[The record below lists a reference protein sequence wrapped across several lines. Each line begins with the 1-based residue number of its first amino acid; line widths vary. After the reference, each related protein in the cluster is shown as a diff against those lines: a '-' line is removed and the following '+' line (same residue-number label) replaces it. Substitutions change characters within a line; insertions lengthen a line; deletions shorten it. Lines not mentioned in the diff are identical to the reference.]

1 MKLHSKKTYKSIEE
15 LIEAVSEE
23 INKILRTN
31 IYEISLSDK
40 ELNLLQEKKSELR
53 IALRNCGIGDD
64 SAKAFLKDIIKDILV
79 EKMIITETNINEY
92 IPFDSIEKLT
102 SRDKFEILLY
112 SYIKEH
118 KKLAM
123 ENIIKDILKENSLEE
138 DRGVYRSITSYTE
151 KNRAEVTNVIAAKDI
166 DNLYEKSSISLEYKD
181 KLNILVQRIYAGY
194 KGLGVVDDIRDQ
206 RIEGVS
212 GGVSGGAGSYNSI
225 WIFYKGKTIHLDFLS
240 FESEKELERISLN
253 IYRYGNPGQLSK
265 AKGYIVN
272 EMKDH
277 SRVVVVRP
285 PFAESFAFFVRKFDT
300 IEQKNISELIKDKG
314 CAIPIDIIKWLILGC
329 RVCGI
334 TGSQGSG
341 KTTLLMSLIGFIHPS
356 YNLRIQELSFE
367 LNLRQVYPDRNILS
381 FRETDY
387 VSGQEG
393 LDIQKKTDG
402 SVNILGEVAS
412 GSVAAWMVQMSQT
425 GSLFTLFTHHAKTT
439 DNLIKYMRNSL
450 LTCNIFQNERV
461 ALEQVTEA
469 INFDI
474 HLEKDINGH
483 RYIERIT
490 EIIPTDN
497 QMGYELRD
505 IVKYVN
511 GEYIL
516 NENLSLKS
524 IIEMSRYFSD
534 EMKEE
539 FFEKYSIQ
547 I

>member
-92 IPFDSIEKLT
+92 IPFDIIEKLT

-181 KLNILVQRIYAGY
+181 KLDILVQRIYAGY

-212 GGVSGGAGSYNSI
+212 GGVSGEAGSYNSI

-393 LDIQKKTDG
+393 LDGANVTDRFF
-402 SVNILGEVAS
+402 V
-412 GSVAAWMVQMSQT
+412 
-425 GSLFTLFTHHAKTT
+425 
-439 DNLIKYMRNSL
+439 
-450 LTCNIFQNERV
+450 
-461 ALEQVTEA
+461 
-469 INFDI
+469 
-474 HLEKDINGH
+474 
-483 RYIERIT
+483 YII
-490 EIIPTDN
+490 
-497 QMGYELRD
+497 Y
-505 IVKYVN
+505 
-511 GEYIL
+511 
-516 NENLSLKS
+516 S
-524 IIEMSRYFSD
+524 SRKNY
-534 EMKEE
+534 
-539 FFEKYSIQ
+539 
-547 I
+547 

>member
-1 MKLHSKKTYKSIEE
+1 
-15 LIEAVSEE
+15 
-23 INKILRTN
+23 
-31 IYEISLSDK
+31 
-40 ELNLLQEKKSELR
+40 
-53 IALRNCGIGDD
+53 
-64 SAKAFLKDIIKDILV
+64 
-79 EKMIITETNINEY
+79 
-92 IPFDSIEKLT
+92 
-102 SRDKFEILLY
+102 
-112 SYIKEH
+112 
-118 KKLAM
+118 
-123 ENIIKDILKENSLEE
+123 
-138 DRGVYRSITSYTE
+138 
-151 KNRAEVTNVIAAKDI
+151 
-166 DNLYEKSSISLEYKD
+166 
-181 KLNILVQRIYAGY
+181 
-194 KGLGVVDDIRDQ
+194 
-206 RIEGVS
+206 
-212 GGVSGGAGSYNSI
+212 
-225 WIFYKGKTIHLDFLS
+225 
-240 FESEKELERISLN
+240 
-253 IYRYGNPGQLSK
+253 
-265 AKGYIVN
+265 
-272 EMKDH
+272 
-277 SRVVVVRP
+277 
-285 PFAESFAFFVRKFDT
+285 
-300 IEQKNISELIKDKG
+300 
-314 CAIPIDIIKWLILGC
+314 
-329 RVCGI
+329 
-334 TGSQGSG
+334 
-341 KTTLLMSLIGFIHPS
+341 MSLIGFIHPS